1 MVKNFILIILSFLPL
16 SVSAQDTGFAVY
28 VDSAQSMA
36 SARFLR
42 SRRMASRRVVLN
54 TSTVTSRK
62 GMLSAQYDAD
72 DVYML
77 DGMVHCLRMAMDI
90 WEERIGFDRQV
101 PFYVRFS
108 DVLGDDLEMKTVV
121 GYSRSWHSPSSISQP
136 NSLYNQTGTVDLRP
150 DTIYVNANVDWNYTW
165 DYDISYGGGT
175 NLTSA
180 FLRHIGHI
188 LGFGTSVTQ
197 IGGQLNYAIKLTPSV
212 FDCLVSDLQG
222 SLLSSFGR
230 RANTQN
236 LTSFLKRSLHL
247 HLPTGDCPLYSSSSA
262 YVPYRSAMYF
272 SLPDDNLMNY
282 PYGDRSAALNINK
295 ETLDAMQAI
304 GWERT
309 RPHNKEVKGTSLNA
323 FGYGSYY
330 LPHTFHLEDSTGA
343 TVPAVTWQCQLYRQ
357 SLAQY
362 TTIATGYGSTFT
374 PVFPS
379 GSNEA
384 VDDDGCL
391 PARIVCEVAEGD
403 SVVRYTLPL
412 FLEMRPVLQ
421 NFEILNVNVPAGSN
435 YFSFDIR
442 LTHSG
447 TESGEITVCNE
458 YGLSTQHSISGDG
471 TTVVHVD
478 HAFRYGM
485 TYFDLTLNNSFGSN
499 VKLLY
504 YDDVVPPVLATADQ
518 PGGASGIHA
527 VQNGVVVTD
536 TMVVRDG
543 DETVFTAVDD
553 SGMLMQELPAGTRTH
568 WALLIDK
575 GDGTAWVKELGADT
589 PSCSFTMT
597 DTFLPRIEAQFQR
610 NIFQP
615 FITYTDPLTRDAYQR
630 AKLRLDIYSHESGL
644 TTHDFPLRLSVL
656 PSVPTVK
663 IVSYYEDVFVDGDY
677 VDVNPIVEVEV
688 DVRNF
693 TGGLVLTSPGSWQ
706 GASGGDFGAETPMP
720 HRVTVDWGSEG
731 CGYSCGVEN
740 AYGFVFSQFVFPDKT
755 LDVSGC
761 QSDDDLSVKCSGRR
775 LYISAHSM
783 LDNITVIDAAGRICE
798 QASGL
803 RSFTSGQMPPGV
815 YIVKAK
821 RQVMDKIIKVI
832 VK

>member
-1 MVKNFILIILSFLPL
+1 MICMLL
-16 SVSAQDTGFAVY
+16 AA
-28 VDSAQSMA
+28 M
-36 SARFLR
+36 
-42 SRRMASRRVVLN
+42 
-54 TSTVTSRK
+54 TV
-62 GMLSAQYDAD
+62 
-72 DVYML
+72 
-77 DGMVHCLRMAMDI
+77 
-90 WEERIGFDRQV
+90 
-101 PFYVRFS
+101 
-108 DVLGDDLEMKTVV
+108 
-121 GYSRSWHSPSSISQP
+121 
-136 NSLYNQTGTVDLRP
+136 
-150 DTIYVNANVDWNYTW
+150 
-165 DYDISYGGGT
+165 
-175 NLTSA
+175 
-180 FLRHIGHI
+180 
-188 LGFGTSVTQ
+188 
-197 IGGQLNYAIKLTPSV
+197 
-212 FDCLVSDLQG
+212 
-222 SLLSSFGR
+222 
-230 RANTQN
+230 
-236 LTSFLKRSLHL
+236 
-247 HLPTGDCPLYSSSSA
+247 
-262 YVPYRSAMYF
+262 
-272 SLPDDNLMNY
+272 
-282 PYGDRSAALNINK
+282 AAK
-295 ETLDAMQAI
+295 
-304 GWERT
+304 
-309 RPHNKEVKGTSLNA
+309 
-323 FGYGSYY
+323 
-330 LPHTFHLEDSTGA
+330 
-343 TVPAVTWQCQLYRQ
+343 
-357 SLAQY
+357 
-362 TTIATGYGSTFT
+362 
-374 PVFPS
+374 
-379 GSNEA
+379 
-384 VDDDGCL
+384 
-391 PARIVCEVAEGD
+391 D
-403 SVVRYTLPL
+403 SVVGFPR
-412 FLEMRPVLQ
+412 
-421 NFEILNVNVPAGSN
+421 
-435 YFSFDIR
+435 
-442 LTHSG
+442 
-447 TESGEITVCNE
+447 
-458 YGLSTQHSISGDG
+458 
-471 TTVVHVD
+471 
-478 HAFRYGM
+478 
-485 TYFDLTLNNSFGSN
+485 
-499 VKLLY
+499 
-504 YDDVVPPVLATADQ
+504 
-518 PGGASGIHA
+518 IHA

-553 SGMLMQELPAGTRTH
+553 SGMLMQELPTGTRTH

-615 FITYTDPLTRDAYQR
+615 FITYTDPLTHDAYQR

-761 QSDDDLSVKCSGRR
+761 QSDDDLSVNCSGRR

-798 QASGL
+798 QASGM

-821 RQVMDKIIKVI
+821 RQVMDIIIKVI